1 MHPKDQIF
9 CEKKKQ
15 IQTIEY
21 GLNDT
26 IRMKKTKV
34 IPSDMNFRKILRAK
48 NFV

>member
-9 CEKKKQ
+9 CEKNQ

-34 IPSDMNFRKILRAK
+34 IPSDMTFRKKFRAK
-48 NFV
+48 NFVT